1 MQRKRINKPKH
12 QEPTSKAGSLT
23 NSRKTANQTMRSNT
37 KCKTS
42 KGFTLT
48 EMLIAVSIIGML
60 SAIAIPNYLNQ
71 ACRSKSSE
79 AIASI
84 GSLKAIIAAY
94 IDETGVFP
102 NTWDDLSTITALM
115 TNNGVASGNLSNPIT
130 LPSGS
135 YSLSVN
141 GPTNTVYEML
151 AERTDSCENRS
162 IRACLDVGSGA
173 SDLTRG
179 DGNTDAPAP
188 ICS

>member
-1 MQRKRINKPKH
+1 MQRKRINIPKY
-12 QEPTSKAGSLT
+12 QEPASKAGSLT

-42 KGFTLT
+42 KGFTLA

-102 NTWDDLSTITALM
+102 ANWDDLNSISAIMGIEGEM
-115 TNNGVASGNLSNPIT
+115 TGEFSEKWV
-130 LPSGS
+130 LPSNYHEILIS
-135 YSLSVN
+135 
-141 GPTNTVYEML
+141 GPTNAVYNIT
-151 AERTDSCENRS
+151 AEPLSGCENRS
-162 IRACLDVGSGA
+162 IKACLNSSTGA
-173 SDLTRG
+173 SKLSKG
-179 DGNTDAPAP
+179 DGTTNALDVVCT
-188 ICS
+188 

>member
-1 MQRKRINKPKH
+1 MTTRASQTRPSPYTKEHETHISIK
-12 QEPTSKAGSLT
+12 
-23 NSRKTANQTMRSNT
+23 KTF
-37 KCKTS
+37 KTT
-42 KGFTLT
+42 GFTLPEIIVT
-48 EMLIAVSIIGML
+48 VSIVGIL
-60 SAIAIPNYLNQ
+60 STAAIPNYLSQ
-71 ACRSKSSE
+71 LCRSESAE
-79 AIASI
+79 AESTVGVI
-84 GSLKAIIAAY
+84 KAVISAY